1 MMRQRTRRQPGADAA
16 FAGRLESV
24 LGEEDRVRILEAA
37 DSWGPNFRG
46 YAADILGAALKD
58 DSGLRI
64 KLSEKDEVREVR
76 WTPPEDPKSLKTVS
90 AILKAS
96 LGQGMRVPDG
106 SGGVAEYGSEP
117 ADCLGPVLLHLH
129 QNAWRAGL
137 AKIAPTGGEVGV
149 ALAAPYY
156 ARMSMVELLS
166 HMAEGGMLPDWS
178 YLTLYHQGLAEPLM
192 LPYVAA
198 DAVLRNRWGVPEY
211 AALSHL
217 VGEGFGPAYDRI
229 LGEDVSGKP
238 VLLYHSVEESPI
250 GFTAQAAE
258 DGSRSYSLLFNAGS
272 TTFTTADLTAAANAE
287 LPMAYA
293 QILPHKLLG
302 YDGVIPASAFKD
314 GGTHVH
320 LNEMGGLA
328 KVLRK
333 PNAGIVFP
341 EVDFTALSAKTGL
354 SEDELANSLHRLT
367 AAKLG
372 LEFARIHLPGSETKA
387 EPERVN
393 EFARGFNAH
402 SDALLRAVSV
412 FNDASP
418 QEIRRFFEDGYG
430 AETPAR
436 LRWDL
441 ALHAVDCAVLSE
453 HKDAASE
460 PALKAEVQARL
471 DSERRIV
478 DKYVGALGEPYDFE
492 GVVGIFRRAYQGI
505 KLERR

>member
-1 MMRQRTRRQPGADAA
+1 MRQRTRRQPGADAA
-16 FAGRLESV
+16 FAGRLDAV
-24 LGEEDRVRILEAA
+24 LGEPERVRILEAA

-46 YAADILGAALKD
+46 YAADILGAALTD
-58 DSGLRI
+58 DSGLKI
-64 KLSEKDEVREVR
+64 KLSGKDEVTGVT
-76 WTPPEDPKSLKTVS
+76 WTPPKDSQSLRAVS

-96 LGQGMRVPDG
+96 VEQGMRVPDG
-106 SGGVAEYGSEP
+106 SGGVAEYGSKP

-137 AKIAPTGGEVGV
+137 AKIAPAAGAVGV
-149 ALAAPYY
+149 ALAEPYY
-156 ARMSMVELLS
+156 ARMSMVELLA
-166 HMAEGGMLPDWS
+166 HMTEGGMLPDWS
-178 YLTLYHQGLAEPLM
+178 YLTLYHQALAEPLM

-198 DAVLRNRWGVPEY
+198 DAVLRNHWGVSEY

-217 VGEGFGPAYDRI
+217 AGEGFGPAYDRI

-238 VLLYHSVEESPI
+238 VLLYHSVEESAT
-250 GFTAQAAE
+250 GFAAQAAA

-272 TTFTTADLTAAANAE
+272 TTFTAADVSAAANAE
-287 LPMAYA
+287 IPMAYA

-302 YDGVIPASAFKD
+302 FDEIIPASAFKD

-320 LNEMGGLA
+320 LNEMGGLRR
-328 KVLRK
+328 VLRK

-372 LEFARIHLPGSETKA
+372 VEFARIHLPGCEGKA

-418 QEIRRFFEDGYG
+418 QELRRFFEDGYG

-453 HKDAASE
+453 HRDAVSDPTLRADIQ
-460 PALKAEVQARL
+460 KRL
-471 DSERRIV
+471 EGERRIV
-478 DKYVGALGEPYDFE
+478 DKYVSALGEPYDFE
-492 GVVGIFRRAYQGI
+492 GVVGEFRKAYRGI
-505 KLERR
+505 KLEHR